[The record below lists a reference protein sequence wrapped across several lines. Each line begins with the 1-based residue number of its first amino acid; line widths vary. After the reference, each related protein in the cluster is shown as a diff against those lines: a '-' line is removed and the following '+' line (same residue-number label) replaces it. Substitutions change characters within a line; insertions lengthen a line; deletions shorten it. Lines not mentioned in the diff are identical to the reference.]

1 MIAPPIASGITDP
14 ALPLSKNRFQVQEA
28 DTTTNASK
36 IPVLFTVPCSV
47 MVGDDVDAGD
57 DEWALLLN
65 VSALNAGLP
74 ERPNICSAL

>member
-1 MIAPPIASGITDP
+1 
-14 ALPLSKNRFQVQEA
+14 

-57 DEWALLLN
+57 DDWALLLN